1 MNAKIVVD
9 TNALI
14 SALSRK
20 SMFHRL
26 ISLILNEQIILCV
39 TDEIMLEYEEKLKEK
54 YSLTVANNFLAALN
68 ELPNVLFTKVYYHW
82 NLLKDQDDNKFIDCY
97 VAANAT
103 LLITNDR
110 GFNVVNAIE
119 FPPVN
124 IMTLERFIESIPS

>member
-1 MNAKIVVD
+1 MGNKIVVD
-9 TNALI
+9 TNALV

-26 ISLILNEQIILCV
+26 ITLILNNEVVLCV

-54 YSLTVANNFLAALN
+54 YSLTVANNFLAALS
-68 ELPNVLFTKVYYHW
+68 ELPNVLFTNVYYHW

-110 GFNVVNAIE
+110 GFNAVKSVG
-119 FPPVN
+119 FPAVN
-124 IMTLERFIESIPS
+124 ILTLEQFIESIPS

>member
-1 MNAKIVVD
+1 
-9 TNALI
+9 
-14 SALSRK
+14 
-20 SMFHRL
+20 
-26 ISLILNEQIILCV
+26 
-39 TDEIMLEYEEKLKEK
+39 MLEYEEKLKEK